1 MKKLFLS
8 ILVICSLM
16 SGNAYAEIVLR
27 CEVNEFSNDFPMNQ
41 RFTLE
46 INLEEKKLYIED
58 MVHNIEI
65 ISDRAIVSDERH
77 GQKIKLDRYDG
88 YFYFD
93 YDPGQTKID
102 GYCKKFEKLF

>member
-1 MKKLFLS
+1 MKKFLYLIFFSLLFS
-8 ILVICSLM
+8 M
-16 SGNAYAEIVLR
+16 NAYAEIVLR

>member
-1 MKKLFLS
+1 MKKLFLN
-8 ILVICSLM
+8 ILVLSLLLAN
-16 SGNAYAEIVLR
+16 NALSEEIVLR
-27 CEVNEFSNDFPMNQ
+27 CVNEFNNDFPMNQ

-58 MVHNIEI
+58 IVHNIEI
-65 ISDRAIVSDERH
+65 IGDRAIVSDERY

-93 YDPGQTKID
+93 YDPGETKID
-102 GYCKKFEKLF
+102 GYCKKFNKIF

>member
-1 MKKLFLS
+1 MKKLLGIVVLGLLLVNNALS
-8 ILVICSLM
+8 E
-16 SGNAYAEIVLR
+16 EIVLR
-27 CEVNEFSNDFPMNQ
+27 CKVNEFSNDFPMNQ
-41 RFTLE
+41 RFSLE

-58 MVHNIEI
+58 IVHNIEI
-65 ISDRAIVSDERH
+65 IGDRAIVSDERH

-102 GYCKKFEKLF
+102 GYCKKFEKIF